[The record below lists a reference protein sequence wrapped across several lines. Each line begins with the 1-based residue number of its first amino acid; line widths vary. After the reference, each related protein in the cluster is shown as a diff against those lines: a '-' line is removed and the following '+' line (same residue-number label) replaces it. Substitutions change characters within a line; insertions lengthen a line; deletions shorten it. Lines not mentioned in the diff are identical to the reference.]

1 VDGLRKSQIN
11 SVADIRSKLAVTEE
25 FQPTI
30 KDGKANKFYVVEFE
44 VQPGVGIRE
53 GKAGSMYEYTT
64 KQTLPGNAQQMN
76 FVDKS
81 PYINPELFKISLIKE
96 IK

>member
-1 VDGLRKSQIN
+1 M
-11 SVADIRSKLAVTEE
+11 RSKLAVTEE

-64 KQTLPGNAQQMN
+64 KQALPGNAHR
-76 FVDKS
+76 
-81 PYINPELFKISLIKE
+81 IL
-96 IK
+96 